1 MPDIEH
7 KIIKSKDVS
16 CPCQGNIYCYTH
28 EVSWCCTLKQLIF
41 IIDSN
46 HFDCNILSVEGLR
59 MLAALE
65 IPQLPMT

>member
-1 MPDIEH
+1 MCDIER

-16 CPCQGNIYCYTH
+16 CPCQGIIYCYTH

-46 HFDCNILSVEGLR
+46 NFDCSILSVEGLG
-59 MLAALE
+59 MQVALE
-65 IPQLPMT
+65 TP